1 MNRRRLILG
10 SLAATGAL
18 VVGWGVMPA
27 RSRLGSPENMWPTEG
42 DVALNGWIKVMQ
54 DGKISLAM
62 HRSEM
67 GQGVHTA
74 LSMMAAEELDVPLSH
89 IRLEQAGHDAI
100 YGNVAMFVGS
110 LPFHPALSEG
120 GHPPAM
126 VRTGEWLVG
135 KLARELG
142 INATGGSS
150 TVADAWQPVREA
162 AATAR
167 ASLLLAAA
175 AQWQVP
181 VNELQVN
188 AGLISHISGK
198 KGHYG
203 EFAKAA
209 SAQTPQGVTPKDPK
223 RWTLMG
229 QPAQRV
235 DIPPKINGT
244 AVFGTDV
251 RQPGLLYAAVVQSP
265 LMGGALG
272 EVDAKEALAMKG
284 VLKFVALDKDM
295 AGSAAGFAIVGKT
308 TWHAQQAALAVKAKW
323 TQPKDG
329 AVDTKRIASEL
340 QVQLD
345 QQSGFTFY
353 EVGDVAKVE
362 ASATRLIEAT
372 YSAPYLAHATMEPMN
387 CTAQF
392 KDGLLEI
399 WVPTQVP
406 GQVRAAAAKAAGIGA
421 DKVKVHVTF
430 LGGGFGRRLEVDV
443 VMQAVKVAMAC
454 EGKPVQVIW
463 SREEDMSHD
472 FYRPMHVAQLT
483 ASIDAKNQVQSLR
496 IKSAGDAITP
506 RWMARTLPALSG
518 PIDMPD
524 KTASE
529 GLFDLPYAFAN
540 QRMSHVATHMG
551 VPVGFWRSVGHSHN
565 AFFSESFIDELAH
578 ETKTDPLAFRE
589 ALLVHAPRHL
599 AVLKLAAQKANWGV
613 ALPKGHAHGIALHE
627 SFGSIVAQ
635 VAEVSMQDGQPRV
648 HRVVCAIDCG
658 TVVNPNIVAQQLES
672 SVVFALSAA
681 LFGKIDIQEG
691 VVQQT
696 NFNTYRMVQMNQAP
710 KVEAWIVP
718 STRPP
723 AGVGEPAVPPLAAA
737 VSQAMFVLTGQRKR
751 ALPLVV

>member
-1 MNRRRLILG
+1 
-10 SLAATGAL
+10 
-18 VVGWGVMPA
+18 
-27 RSRLGSPENMWPTEG
+27 
-42 DVALNGWIKVMQ
+42 
-54 DGKISLAM
+54 
-62 HRSEM
+62 
-67 GQGVHTA
+67 
-74 LSMMAAEELDVPLSH
+74 
-89 IRLEQAGHDAI
+89 
-100 YGNVAMFVGS
+100 
-110 LPFHPALSEG
+110 
-120 GHPPAM
+120 M

-181 VNELQVN
+181 VGELQVN
-188 AGLISHISGK
+188 AGLISHTSGK
-198 KGHYG
+198 QGHYG

-209 SAQTPQGVTPKDPK
+209 SAQTPQGVAPKAPTQ
-223 RWTLMG
+223 WTLMG

-244 AVFGTDV
+244 AVFGADV
-251 RQPGLLYAAVVQSP
+251 RQPGLLFAAVVQSP
-265 LMGGALG
+265 WMGGALN
-272 EVDAKEALAMKG
+272 EADAKEALAMKG

-308 TWHAQQAALAVKAKW
+308 TWHAQQGALAVKAKW
-323 TQPKDG
+323 TQPKEG
-329 AVDTKRIASEL
+329 AIDTKRIAAEL

-353 EVGDVAKVE
+353 DVGDVAKVE

-392 KDGLLEI
+392 KDGRLEI
-399 WVPTQVP
+399 WAPTQVP
-406 GQVRAAAAKAAGIGA
+406 GQARAAAAKAAGV
-421 DKVKVHVTF
+421 DTDQVKVHVTL

-454 EGKPVQVIW
+454 EGAPVQVIW
-463 SREEDMSHD
+463 SREEDMAHD

-483 ASIDAKNQVQSLR
+483 ASIDAQNQVQSLR

-506 RWMARTLPALSG
+506 RSMARTLPWLSS

-578 ETKTDPLAFRE
+578 ETKTDPLTFRE
-589 ALLVHAPRHL
+589 ALLVYAPRHL
-599 AVLKLAAQKANWGV
+599 AVLKLAAQKANWGA

-696 NFNTYRMVQMNQAP
+696 NFNTYRMVQMKQSP
-710 KVEAWIVP
+710 TVETWIVP

-737 VSQAMFVLTGQRKR
+737 VSHAMFVLTGQRKR
-751 ALPLVV
+751 ALPLAV